1 MTRRRKAY
9 HFYSGDDFPMVAALK
24 GVTLFDVHRVEDLL
38 TDLGKNPFPY
48 DYVFIEPSYNALHD
62 FQNSS
67 SQHPLADVRAGEA
80 LVKTVY
86 EGLRASPIWES
97 SLFIVT
103 WDEHGGFYDHVAPP
117 RAVAPGDTPA
127 TCKYNQSG
135 FTFEQYG
142 VRTPAIVVSP
152 WIPRGTIDHRVYGH
166 ASVPEVRGSRDI
178 RSEQSSS
185 HRRIGLSSFTMKN
198 TRSAC
203 SPFVVRNR
211 TISSIG

>member
-1 MTRRRKAY
+1 MDSRSGTEPSLMAMTRRRKAY

-127 TCKYNQSG
+127 TCK
-135 FTFEQYG
+135 
-142 VRTPAIVVSP
+142 
-152 WIPRGTIDHRVYGH
+152 
-166 ASVPEVRGSRDI
+166 
-178 RSEQSSS
+178 
-185 HRRIGLSSFTMKN
+185 
-198 TRSAC
+198 
-203 SPFVVRNR
+203 
-211 TISSIG
+211 